1 MAIVFA
7 DKVKVR
13 SYSTGTA
20 EFTLETTVP
29 GFQSFAA
36 IGAGNECYYGIED
49 AAGNWEVGIGTY
61 DTDSTQELLFRDTV
75 ISSSNSNNL
84 VNFPRG
90 GKSVFVT
97 IPSSVAAN
105 IIASTTFAFKDIAVS
120 GQTTVSADSTTDTL
134 TLVAGDS
141 VAITTDAPNDT
152 ITIAADLSAVGQ
164 DILPAVDSDGTTG
177 YDLGS
182 PTAKWRELYVANG
195 SIYIGDVKLSN
206 VAGKL
211 VVVKVI
217 NPGEENEAED
227 PDDSDASSE
236 IGGGVDG
243 LTGNTNF
250 NPTVEGNTRY
260 ELDINGDIKLR
271 IYETGNEP
279 NDLGPGISL
288 GRENGGNVG
297 SGVVAIGNSDTGYDS
312 KRGGVYI
319 GYQAGWNDAED
330 PQGEFA
336 IAIGARAARNFAQDN
351 SITLNA
357 TGENLDPTA
366 DGLYIKPIRE
376 VVENTAKALYYN
388 TTTGEV
394 SYADP
399 TSGSGGGVDSNIWIQ
414 TFETATPATDVPQ
427 VATSVEYDADGNII
441 ALFSHIN
448 PVDNNTYYSVGKY
461 TTTGTRIWTTRFD
474 DDFYTDGWGLAVD
487 NDGGFVY
494 IAGSTG
500 ADGGQTNSTLT
511 KISGVTG
518 LVEWSKKYDFG
529 YNSSSSVVDVN
540 AEGDPVMVGYAD
552 NGDDRYVTTT
562 KIDQTDGSIIWS
574 RALDGQGDEQAYG
587 MAVGPS
593 NEVVAVGYMSQLG
606 DSSDTEDHIVVVKY
620 NSLGVIQWQRAILFD
635 EGYDS
640 TGADADID
648 SEGNIYVCGQ
658 YETDIGGPTNQ
669 LMSIIKFDS
678 MGVKQWSRRIV
689 GNCGAFTSSIVVGAD
704 DHLYL
709 SATTFAG
716 TEFSVTDVHLVLA
729 KYEFDGT
736 VAWQRLL
743 DYTVGYSFG
752 AFFFGS
758 DIGGSNLA
766 VKQDYVAV
774 GLGFGSEGLFEGP
787 GSINAAIAQ
796 IPASGNVFTV
806 GNWDFKAASFSG
818 TVNST
823 ASDIVV
829 DDADKTDY
837 DNISGIDTATVTLEE
852 DSSNFLVGTLFT
864 APSGDNSLVN
874 GAYSVTLENNGA
886 VTLPAGGT
894 ITEGVVTS
902 NPTIQLTPAS
912 PDVASQKLVIK
923 GGGTFN
929 YTDNGININ
938 YNNNTAIVGDT
949 LTFYVYSDTYANQT
963 LYWWIS
969 PEGAGIGDS
978 ESGTVTL
985 SGSSGDFSILVDS
998 DDYEFTVRVS
1008 PEANNYDPANLGV
1021 ETGLINPDAPT
1032 FDGEHH
1038 LHLTTGNLAETSIFL
1053 GTDDHN
1059 VRTTVNGGIE
1069 ITTPNTSNNVW
1080 QFGTDGSLTVPG
1092 DIRSEGNINIE
1103 VNLADSTLSD
1113 STLRR
1118 WQFGEDGDLI
1128 LPAGGDIKDSSGN
1141 SVLGGGTGEGF
1152 TVLADGTLQ
1161 ANVEGNVTVATVDL
1175 TTGLPGYLTITPRS
1189 PDRNILDTHYG
1200 FDSTGMWFAG
1210 DNEETFDN
1218 SPAYPIHTTGS
1229 FPADVKT
1236 VVEFEI
1242 DYVDGAEDWGICVYP
1257 ADGVPHWS
1265 WEPHPSR
1272 IAAMIDIGD
1281 GSIQIQGFTDST
1293 FSSLNNPD
1301 PGTYTA
1307 RFTYDPIAEL
1317 STFEIEGADG
1327 VVFSRCQQPGRLARD
1342 QDYRIG
1348 FDADW
1353 DNAGV
1358 GEKSYFTGLTITSGN
1373 TTDAKSTELTVTG
1386 EIKLPSSVKG
1396 FVNIAGPWENND
1408 NNIQFQ
1414 SVVTHNGHA
1423 YILGLAEWAESN
1435 RIRIDKYSL
1444 NSGELVWTRV
1454 LGAGRNA
1461 QFTIS
1466 WTGGAYT
1473 LDNISSS
1480 GTGYQVGQLVYIAGD
1495 QINGGQQPD
1504 NRVTITVTGVD
1515 TAGAIQTA
1523 TIAGTAPSGT
1533 DSQSGLTEYNGDARG
1548 EPNTIKYDT
1557 VTDTLVLLTSHY
1569 TAIGDANDSN
1579 WDRALLTRINPVS
1592 GDVVSTVTLSDEGD
1606 IRPYDVA
1613 VHPTTGATA
1622 VVGEKY
1628 NEYRAFGTLTMAAK
1642 GDGYFDILKSELDE
1656 EHYPGS
1662 NIPGEY
1668 FNDFWIS
1675 GTGVPN
1681 REFIDQ
1687 VNYYENVSSTTR
1699 QGSGTVTVN
1708 VATDGTGPYTY
1719 GAVTVTAGGSN
1730 YRVGHQILY
1739 QGGVQIPGGSSPF
1752 NDLILTVTGVDGSG
1766 VITSAT
1772 ASGTADSDGLILNLS
1787 NGTNYN
1793 VGSGFTLDIEV
1804 DTVTG
1809 SRIANVS
1816 LGGSNY
1822 VANDVAVIPG
1832 TVFAGGAT
1840 PANDVTVTIVEIGE
1854 AGGNVTSAVTAGTTP
1869 TNILRIFVD
1878 GVDFTAGGEVT
1889 ATADISSPSG
1899 GYNAGSYTDLTTTGG
1914 SGTGLTVNATSTG
1927 GYIDSITIVSAG
1939 KGYTTGNT
1947 ITLVGGDGN
1956 GCTFTI
1962 TANALGAWTMTQD
1975 LSGEA
1980 FVWTPTWNKAIG
1992 GPSNDQFQSVV
2003 YSKDGA
2009 SIYAV
2014 GSGSYEVTHRQSLV
2028 VKYAT
2033 SDGTIGFSKYLNSS
2047 TNDSYA
2053 TGVATIGT
2061 SDIVVAGY
2069 EYNTFDG
2076 INLDQQFVARLTS
2089 SGTVVWKKFY
2099 GDGNWGNSLDNNC
2112 DIQVDSDNNI
2122 YVTIDEGPDSPS
2134 FSNRGFTVT
2143 KLDQDGNLVW
2153 TRCVNG
2159 QASSNLSQ
2167 WNGNRFS
2174 SLANDQLVVAGT
2186 TYVTSDEYSNGL
2198 WVSFPTDGF
2207 TYFGG
2212 EDQFVQQGAFRVN
2225 PGRITNGVITPDT
2238 GGSFTPSVQAPTITA
2253 SNNLKKY
2260 ETREPIDFF
2269 EQHLHKITDPKHGGL
2284 VFGDG
2289 SRQTFATDKIPQIK
2303 ANFDHTITAQDSG
2316 KHIYYKNHSGTVFIP
2331 AWDPQWQNGVALP
2344 VGFTF
2349 TIVNR
2354 SGGDC
2359 YVELSNWM
2367 GPRGTIHGS
2376 GRNSSLYVWGIP
2388 DSGSGSMVT
2397 LLLLE
2402 AGKYLGDGNYIE
2414 PVWMISGPDDI
2425 YPAD

>member
-1 MAIVFA
+1 MCSQWA
-7 DKVKVR
+7 
-13 SYSTGTA
+13 TG
-20 EFTLETTVP
+20 
-29 GFQSFAA
+29 
-36 IGAGNECYYGIED
+36 
-49 AAGNWEVGIGTY
+49 
-61 DTDSTQELLFRDTV
+61 
-75 ISSSNSNNL
+75 ISK
-84 VNFPRG
+84 P
-90 GKSVFVT
+90 
-97 IPSSVAAN
+97 
-105 IIASTTFAFKDIAVS
+105 
-120 GQTTVSADSTTDTL
+120 QVSA
-134 TLVAGDS
+134 
-141 VAITTDAPNDT
+141 
-152 ITIAADLSAVGQ
+152 
-164 DILPAVDSDGTTG
+164 
-177 YDLGS
+177 
-182 PTAKWRELYVANG
+182 
-195 SIYIGDVKLSN
+195 
-206 VAGKL
+206 
-211 VVVKVI
+211 
-217 NPGEENEAED
+217 
-227 PDDSDASSE
+227 
-236 IGGGVDG
+236 
-243 LTGNTNF
+243 
-250 NPTVEGNTRY
+250 
-260 ELDINGDIKLR
+260 
-271 IYETGNEP
+271 
-279 NDLGPGISL
+279 
-288 GRENGGNVG
+288 
-297 SGVVAIGNSDTGYDS
+297 
-312 KRGGVYI
+312 
-319 GYQAGWNDAED
+319 
-330 PQGEFA
+330 
-336 IAIGARAARNFAQDN
+336 
-351 SITLNA
+351 
-357 TGENLDPTA
+357 
-366 DGLYIKPIRE
+366 
-376 VVENTAKALYYN
+376 
-388 TTTGEV
+388 
-394 SYADP
+394 
-399 TSGSGGGVDSNIWIQ
+399 
-414 TFETATPATDVPQ
+414 
-427 VATSVEYDADGNII
+427 
-441 ALFSHIN
+441 
-448 PVDNNTYYSVGKY
+448 
-461 TTTGTRIWTTRFD
+461 
-474 DDFYTDGWGLAVD
+474 
-487 NDGGFVY
+487 
-494 IAGSTG
+494 
-500 ADGGQTNSTLT
+500 
-511 KISGVTG
+511 
-518 LVEWSKKYDFG
+518 
-529 YNSSSSVVDVN
+529 
-540 AEGDPVMVGYAD
+540 
-552 NGDDRYVTTT
+552 
-562 KIDQTDGSIIWS
+562 
-574 RALDGQGDEQAYG
+574 
-587 MAVGPS
+587 
-593 NEVVAVGYMSQLG
+593 
-606 DSSDTEDHIVVVKY
+606 
-620 NSLGVIQWQRAILFD
+620 
-635 EGYDS
+635 
-640 TGADADID
+640 
-648 SEGNIYVCGQ
+648 
-658 YETDIGGPTNQ
+658 
-669 LMSIIKFDS
+669 
-678 MGVKQWSRRIV
+678 
-689 GNCGAFTSSIVVGAD
+689 
-704 DHLYL
+704 
-709 SATTFAG
+709 
-716 TEFSVTDVHLVLA
+716 
-729 KYEFDGT
+729 
-736 VAWQRLL
+736 
-743 DYTVGYSFG
+743 
-752 AFFFGS
+752 
-758 DIGGSNLA
+758 
-766 VKQDYVAV
+766 
-774 GLGFGSEGLFEGP
+774 
-787 GSINAAIAQ
+787 
-796 IPASGNVFTV
+796 
-806 GNWDFKAASFSG
+806 G

-823 ASDIVV
+823 ASDILVAN
-829 DDADKTDY
+829 ADKTDY
-837 DNISGIDTATVTLEE
+837 DNIAGIDTATVTLEE
-852 DSSNFLVGTLFT
+852 DSSNFLIGTLFT
-864 APSGDNSLVN
+864 APGGGNSLVN
-874 GAYSVTLENNGA
+874 GAYTVTLENDGT

-894 ITEGVVTS
+894 ITEGYVTS

-923 GGGTFN
+923 GGGSYN
-929 YTDNGININ
+929 ASDNGIGLNWYI
-938 YNNNTAIVGDT
+938 IDPLVGDT
-949 LTFYVYSDTYANQT
+949 VEIYVNSPDNADQT
-963 LYWWIS
+963 LYWWIY
-969 PEGAGIGDS
+969 PEGAGIAS
-978 ESGTVTL
+978 PESGTVIL
-985 SGSSGDFSILVDS
+985 NGGGSGDFVFTVDS

-1008 PEANNYDPANLGV
+1008 PESNNYDPATGV
-1021 ETGLINPDAPT
+1021 ETQLFNSSAPT
-1032 FDGEHH
+1032 LDADHH
-1038 LHLTTGNLAETSIFL
+1038 LHLTTGDLTETSIFL

-1103 VNLADSTLSD
+1103 VNLTDSTLSD

-1141 SVLGGGTGEGF
+1141 SVLGGGTGDGF

-1161 ANVEGNVTVATVDL
+1161 ANVEGNVTTLSSLL
-1175 TTGLPGYLTITPRS
+1175 TSKPTWLTITPRS
-1189 PDRNILDTHYG
+1189 PDRDTLDTDYG
-1200 FDSTGMWFAG
+1200 FTSSGMWFTG
-1210 DNEETFDN
+1210 DNEETFDD
-1218 SPAYPIHTTGS
+1218 SPAYPIHTTDS
-1229 FPADVKT
+1229 FPADVKV
-1236 VVEFEI
+1236 VVEFDI
-1242 DYVDGAEDWGICVYP
+1242 NLVSGQEDWGVCVYP

-1265 WEPHPSR
+1265 WDPHPSR
-1272 IAAMIDIGD
+1272 IAATVDCSNEEGAE
-1281 GSIQIQGFTDST
+1281 SQPQILGFTDISNGPYVADV
-1293 FSSLNNPD
+1293 SR
-1301 PGTYTA
+1301 A
-1307 RFTYDPIAEL
+1307 RFTYDPVAEL
-1317 STFEIEGADG
+1317 TTLELFDND
-1327 VVFSRCQQPGRLARD
+1327 VVVSRAQLPGRLARD

-1353 DNAGV
+1353 DEAGV
-1358 GEKSYFTGLTITSGN
+1358 GEKSYFYNLLIESGN
-1373 TTDAKSTELTVTG
+1373 TTDAKATELTVTG
-1386 EIKLPSSVKG
+1386 EIKLPSTVKG
-1396 FVNIAGPWENND
+1396 FINIQGPWANDD

-1414 SVVTHNGHA
+1414 SVATHNGYA
-1423 YILGLAEWAESN
+1423 YILGLAEWAENN

-1480 GTGYQVGQLVYIAGD
+1480 GTGYQTGQLVYIAGD

-1504 NRVTITVTGVD
+1504 NLVTITVTDVGSD
-1515 TAGAIQTA
+1515 GSIQTA

-1533 DSQSGLTEYNGDARG
+1533 DSQSGLTEAYGDGRG

-1628 NEYRAFGTLTMAAK
+1628 NEYRAFGTLTMAVKA
-1642 GDGYFDILKSELDE
+1642 DGYFDILKSNLDP

-1668 FNDFWIS
+1668 FGDFWIS

-1687 VNYYENVSSTTR
+1687 VNYYDNVPSTTR

-1739 QGGVQIPGGSSPF
+1739 LGTQIPDGTSPF
-1752 NDLILTVTGVDGSG
+1752 NDLILTVTEVSLDGLG
-1766 VITSAT
+1766 TITAAT
-1772 ASGTADSDGLILNLS
+1772 ASGTSPSDGIITGLTA
-1787 NGTNYN
+1787 GTNYN
-1793 VGSGFTLDIEV
+1793 VGSGFTLNIEV

-1809 SRIANVS
+1809 SRIANVN

-1840 PANDVTVTIVEIGE
+1840 PANDVEVTIVSIGE
-1854 AGGNVTSAVTAGTTP
+1854 AGGNVTSAVTGGTTP
-1869 TNILRIFVD
+1869 TNILRIFVN

-1899 GYNAGSYTDLTTTGG
+1899 GYNIGSYTDLTTTGG
-1914 SGTGLTVNATSTG
+1914 SGSGLTVNATASG
-1927 GYIDSITIVSAG
+1927 GYIDAITIVNPG

-1962 TANALGAWTMTQD
+1962 TANAQGAWTMTQD
-1975 LSGEA
+1975 LDGEA
-1980 FVWTPTWNKAIG
+1980 FVWTAAWNKAIG
-1992 GPSNDQFQSVV
+1992 GPSNDQFQSVI

-2033 SDGTIGFSKYLNSS
+2033 SDGTIGFSKYLNSA
-2047 TNDSYA
+2047 TENSYA

-2112 DIQVDSDNNI
+2112 DIQVDSDDNI
-2122 YVTIDEGPDSPS
+2122 YVTMAEGPDSPG

-2174 SLANDQLVVAGT
+2174 SLDNDQLVVAGT
-2186 TYVTSDEYSNGL
+2186 TYVTSDNEYSNGL

-2212 EDQFVQQGAFRVN
+2212 EDQFVQQGAFRIGQ
-2225 PGRITNGVITPDT
+2225 GRITNGVITPDT

-2260 ETREPIDFF
+2260 ETRDPIDLF
-2269 EQHLHKITDPKHGGL
+2269 EQNLHKITDPKHGGL

-2303 ANFDHTITAQDSG
+2303 ANYDHTITAQDSG

-2331 AWDPQWQNGVALP
+2331 VWDTRWQNGVELP

-2359 YVELSNWM
+2359 YVELTNWM

-2397 LLLLE
+2397 LLLVE
-2402 AGKYLGDGNYIE
+2402 AGQDLGDGNYIE